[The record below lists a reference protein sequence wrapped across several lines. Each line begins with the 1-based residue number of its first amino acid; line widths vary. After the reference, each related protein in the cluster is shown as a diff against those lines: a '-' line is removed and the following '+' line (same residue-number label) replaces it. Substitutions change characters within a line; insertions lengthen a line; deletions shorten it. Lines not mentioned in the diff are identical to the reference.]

1 MTIIVKQDIDTIFEE
16 RYAVYGSATVKE
28 RAIPSAYDGLT
39 PVTRRIMATFND
51 VGDNSK
57 YRKAAMFVGHCLG

>member
-1 MTIIVKQDIDTIFEE
+1 MTIFKQGIDSVFKE

-39 PVTRRIMATFND
+39 PVTRRILTTFND
-51 VGDNSK
+51 VGDSGK
-57 YRKAAMFVGHCLG
+57 FRKAAMFVGSCLG